1 MSAVNSWLKEKSDL
15 YTLVASLV
23 LGAIVGLTM
32 GWMLWCPKKT
42 TEISAYAERNRD
54 GSLVLEKRPD
64 AEAKPKQ
71 VIPKGAV
78 VERIVYVEVRPKA
91 PDAPT
96 PAPPG
101 TDPGAQ
107 ATQPSLLPQLS
118 ALRVDLTL
126 YRNPDGTR
134 RVAVSSQD
142 GTVTGGMDIP
152 VESAPVQREL
162 KWAAGAVIG
171 TTTWGDKA
179 TGVFVDRDFGFVRTG
194 TELTKNTYALQSR
207 MGWEVRAKLG
217 IRF

>member
-1 MSAVNSWLKEKSDL
+1 MMLPGKRECIEWVTILS
-15 YTLVASLV
+15 
-23 LGAIVGLTM
+23 VGIIAGLAM
-32 GWMLWCPKKT
+32 GWMLWRPRPAVMESYAPPIVQKDESVVLARDPSQAARPAQ
-42 TEISAYAERNRD
+42 EIPN
-54 GSLVLEKRPD
+54 G
-64 AEAKPKQ
+64 AK
-71 VIPKGAV
+71 
-78 VERIVYVEVRPKA
+78 VERVIHVEVQPKA

-96 PAPPG
+96 QAPPG

-107 ATQPSLLPQLS
+107 ANQPPLPPQPS

-134 RVAVSSQD
+134 RVAVSSPD